1 MPMNADHFMTR
12 QVHQFP
18 GGSCGYHN
26 TRKGPSMK
34 MPTPMNLN
42 LIKMS
47 IVITLLTGVAVIHHL
62 PIAGFMGTHI
72 FHRELFFFPI
82 VLAGLWFGLK
92 AALFVSVTASIVYAH
107 FFTHNADVQT
117 TSLLLVGLQVAGFN
131 LMAVLTGWMVDR
143 QRRQQ
148 KERDFLNDTFGQYV
162 SREVRDEILSG
173 RVTLKGELK
182 EVTVLFSDLR
192 DFTKLAETISPQ
204 EIVTVI
210 NTYFKSMSE
219 AITSHHGLILQ
230 FVGDEIQAVFGAPV
244 ALENHQ
250 QCAMDAALE
259 MRARLSRVNLDL
271 INQGYPALH
280 HGIGLHTGKVVAA
293 NIGSPQRFSYTMIGK
308 TMNITSRIEGLNK
321 DYKTDILISDV
332 TREGLNRHIE
342 MKPLAPVSVKG
353 ISKPL
358 QIYKIKNQYLDH
370 LNASPGIFHKKPNHS
385 SPDRTYQTLSQ

>member
-1 MPMNADHFMTR
+1 MEVFI
-12 QVHQFP
+12 
-18 GGSCGYHN
+18 
-26 TRKGPSMK
+26 
-34 MPTPMNLN
+34 PMNLN
-42 LIKMS
+42 LIKIS
-47 IVITLLTGVAVIHHL
+47 IVVTLLGAVAVMHHL

-92 AALFVSVTASIVYAH
+92 AALFISVAASIVYAH
-107 FFTHNADVQT
+107 FFTHNADIQT

-148 KERDFLNDTFGQYV
+148 KERDFLNYTFGQYV

-192 DFTKLAETISPQ
+192 DFTKLTETISPQ
-204 EIVTVI
+204 EVVTVI

-259 MRARLSRVNLDL
+259 MRTRLSRVNLNL
-271 INQGYPALH
+271 INQGYPALD

-293 NIGSPQRFSYTMIGK
+293 NIGSPQRLSYTMMGK
-308 TMNITSRIEGLNK
+308 TMNIASRIQELNK
-321 DYKTDILISDV
+321 KYKTDILISAAV
-332 TREGLNRHIE
+332 RKGLKQLTGINPL
-342 MKPLAPVSVKG
+342 KPIVVKG
-353 ISKPL
+353 ISEPL
-358 QIYKIKNQYLDH
+358 QIYQIEKESLAHINE
-370 LNASPGIFHKKPNHS
+370 LNT
-385 SPDRTYQTLSQ
+385 R

>member
-1 MPMNADHFMTR
+1 M
-12 QVHQFP
+12 
-18 GGSCGYHN
+18 
-26 TRKGPSMK
+26 
-34 MPTPMNLN
+34 
-42 LIKMS
+42 
-47 IVITLLTGVAVIHHL
+47 
-62 PIAGFMGTHI
+62 
-72 FHRELFFFPI
+72 
-82 VLAGLWFGLK
+82 
-92 AALFVSVTASIVYAH
+92 
-107 FFTHNADVQT
+107 
-117 TSLLLVGLQVAGFN
+117 GLQVAGFN

-192 DFTKLAETISPQ
+192 DFTKLTETISPQ
-204 EIVTVI
+204 EVVTVI

-259 MRARLSRVNLDL
+259 MRTRLSRVNLNL
-271 INQGYPALH
+271 INQGYPALD

-293 NIGSPQRFSYTMIGK
+293 NIGSPQRLSYTMMGK
-308 TMNITSRIEGLNK
+308 TMNIGSRIQELNK
-321 DYKTDILISDV
+321 KYKTDILISAAV
-332 TREGLNRHIE
+332 RKGLKQLTGINPL
-342 MKPLAPVSVKG
+342 KPIVVKG
-353 ISKPL
+353 ISEPL
-358 QIYKIKNQYLDH
+358 QIYQIEKESLAHINE
-370 LNASPGIFHKKPNHS
+370 LNT
-385 SPDRTYQTLSQ
+385 R